1 MKLITIKENFKKGLA
16 IIERVTGKNLTLPIL
31 GNTLIKAK
39 ENFLTLIS
47 TDLEMGVEYQTLAK
61 IEKDGQITIS
71 AKLLLNLIN
80 FLPDEKIYLESK
92 NNTLFVSGKNFKSQI
107 KGLSAGDFPI
117 IPRIKNKKS
126 FVEINSIPF
135 LKGILKV
142 LNFCSLGQT
151 HPELAG
157 VYFNFQKEKLELVST
172 DSFRLAKKDMYYQN
186 KINKNYSFI
195 LPQKT
200 VREVANI
207 ISEESSNLKKNL
219 RTKIYFEPNQ
229 IFFEFLSEEF
239 SFPQFCL
246 ISRLIEGEYPNYQEI
261 IPKSYQ
267 TQITLNKNDF
277 LNQIKS
283 ASLFSGKTNKIE
295 IKIDP
300 NQNSITFFTQN
311 PDTGEFKSSLAGE
324 VKGEKTEI
332 SFNFKFLIDGLLNFE
347 TPKVIFELNGE
358 GGPAL
363 LKSAEDQDY
372 IYILMPIK
380 A

>member
-1 MKLITIKENFKKGLA
+1 MKLITIKENFKKGLV

-31 GNTLIKAK
+31 SNTLIKAK

-47 TDLEMGVEYQTLAK
+47 TDLEIGVEYQTLAK
-61 IEKDGQITIS
+61 IEKEGQITIS

-80 FLPDEKIYLESK
+80 FLPDEKIHLESK

-117 IPRIKNKKS
+117 IPHVKNKKS

-135 LKGILKV
+135 LRGILKV

-151 HPELAG
+151 HPELGG

-246 ISRLIEGEYPNYQEI
+246 ISRLIEGEYPDYQEI

-300 NQNSITFFTQN
+300 DQNLITFFTQN
-311 PDTGEFKSSLAGE
+311 PDTGEFKSSLTGAA
-324 VKGEKTEI
+324 KGEKTEI

-347 TPKVIFELNGE
+347 SPKVIFELNGE